1 MRRPKCVIVA
11 VAAIWT
17 VTVGATSEARG
28 SHGAW
33 EALPVGRPAW
43 LWSSLPLDS
52 SGTATLPPLVSQ
64 HALLQWYNRRGVLER
79 DLDPTL
85 TYERGRDQ
93 EHTVLEIQAL
103 NSGDGAAFTPATW
116 AGLTHSL
123 STSGANLSLL
133 QSIEIW
139 VNDHA
144 TDHEQTHAKLHLDFG
159 TVSEDAFWD
168 RNAPPN
174 GRLDTED
181 KNGDTK
187 LDRGIDPAVDEDTG
201 LDGLHDVDEPGF
213 SGLGSDPNRD
223 DYYYDLAGTP
233 GDFSKIN
240 GLENNGKD
248 DVHARPDTEDLD
260 LNGRLDGE
268 NSYFEATIDLAD
280 SAFVIV
286 DVPRD
291 YAGNLYVKPDNGWRL
306 FRLPVAS
313 AFLSRGGP
321 AWDRV
326 KHVRLWLDSMTRPT
340 NIQIGGISLV
350 GVPNPVPSP
359 IAILYQSYPNPF
371 NPQTTI
377 EYETSQES
385 PVRLAVF
392 NVNGLLVRVLTD
404 MVEPAGLHRKT
415 WSGQDAAGRPVAS
428 GVYFYRLDVGGTSV
442 VRRMVLAR

>member
-1 MRRPKCVIVA
+1 
-11 VAAIWT
+11 
-17 VTVGATSEARG
+17 
-28 SHGAW
+28 
-33 EALPVGRPAW
+33 
-43 LWSSLPLDS
+43 
-52 SGTATLPPLVSQ
+52 
-64 HALLQWYNRRGVLER
+64 
-79 DLDPTL
+79 L

-93 EHTVLEIQAL
+93 ERTVLEIQAL
-103 NSGDGAAFTPATW
+103 NPGDGATVTPATW

-144 TDHEQTHAKLHLDFG
+144 PDHEQTHAKLHLDFG
-159 TVSEDAFWD
+159 SVSEDAFWN
-168 RNAPPN
+168 RNAAN
-174 GRLDTED
+174 GILDTED

-187 LDRGIDPAVDEDTG
+187 LDRSVDPRIDEDTG
-201 LDGLHDVDEPGF
+201 LDGVHDVDEPGF
-213 SGLGSDPNRD
+213 TGAGSDPNRD
-223 DYYYDLAGTP
+223 DYYYDLTAP

-248 DVHARPDTEDLD
+248 DVNARPDTEDLD
-260 LNGRLDGE
+260 LNGRLEGE

-306 FRLPVAS
+306 FRLPVPS
-313 AFLSRGGP
+313 AFFSRGSP
-321 AWDRV
+321 AWNHI
-326 KHVRLWLDSMTRPT
+326 KHVRLWLDGMIGPT
-340 NIQIGGISLV
+340 NIQIGGISPV
-350 GVPNPVPSP
+350 GVPNPVRSP

-385 PVRLAVF
+385 PVRLAVY

-428 GVYFYRLDVGGTSV
+428 GVYFYRLDVRGASK